1 MIKLPYQVK
10 IKSITDAAVGIFLIV
25 VAAIFGK
32 LCADLVDSPLIGIV
46 GGGLFLYA
54 ALICFELVVSDGE

>member
-1 MIKLPYQVK
+1 MIRLPWQVK
-10 IKSITDAAVGIFLIV
+10 IKSVADVAVGIFLVI

-32 LCADLVDSPLIGIV
+32 LCADLLDSTFVGIV

-54 ALICFELVVSDGE
+54 AMICFELVD

>member
-1 MIKLPYQVK
+1 MIRLPRQVK
-10 IKSITDAAVGIFLIV
+10 IKSVADAAVGIFLII

-32 LCADLVDSPLIGIV
+32 LCADLLDSTFVGIV

-54 ALICFELVVSDGE
+54 AMLCFELVD